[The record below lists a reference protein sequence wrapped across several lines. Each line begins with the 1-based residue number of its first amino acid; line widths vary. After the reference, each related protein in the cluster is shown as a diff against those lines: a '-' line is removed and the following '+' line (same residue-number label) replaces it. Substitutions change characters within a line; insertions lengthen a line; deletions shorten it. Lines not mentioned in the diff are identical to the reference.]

1 MGHDDAAADA
11 KTKKPRI
18 LIADDEPN
26 LRLLYKSELESEG
39 FDVLLATN
47 GREAISVAAS
57 ERPDL
62 VVLDIRMPGMDGVEV
77 LQRILDHNR
86 TMPVILNSA
95 YSSYKE
101 NFMTWA
107 ADAYVVKSSD
117 VTELIAKIRDV
128 LGKRKGERGGQA
140 GSGAG
145 G

>member
-1 MGHDDAAADA
+1 MGHDDADA
-11 KTKKPRI
+11 VKKPRI

-57 ERPDL
+57 EKPDL
-62 VVLDIRMPGMDGVEV
+62 VVLDIRMPGMDGVEE

-128 LGKRKGERGGQA
+128 LGKRKGERDGHAGQ
-140 GSGAG
+140 GAG

>member
-1 MGHDDAAADA
+1 MGHDDADA
-11 KTKKPRI
+11 VKKPRI

-57 ERPDL
+57 EKPDL

-128 LGKRKGERGGQA
+128 LGKRKGERDGHAGQ
-140 GSGAG
+140 GAG